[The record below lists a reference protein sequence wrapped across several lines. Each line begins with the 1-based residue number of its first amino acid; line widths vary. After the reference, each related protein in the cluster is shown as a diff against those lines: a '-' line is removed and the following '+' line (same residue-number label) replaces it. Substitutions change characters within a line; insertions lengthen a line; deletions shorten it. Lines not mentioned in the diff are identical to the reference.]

1 MATGAELFRQNAD
14 LIYSTYRT
22 EFNNILGF
30 LIEQE
35 QVSPGTMTA
44 MIDDIARQETSIRE
58 GRLELERLRRAGQKE
73 DASLMQA
80 LKEVEMRGATA
91 YMQAQTQASIAR
103 GDLRTALSKE
113 MMSQKEKGTSAF
125 TSQTNSKEAKKK
137 FNTPVTIPAVK
148 NITYA
153 KKELEKEAAE
163 YTEILIKGR
172 EGLEADP
179 VGYAQY
185 NEKMETAVRDF
196 VRSRVA
202 PGTGLETAL
211 GWDGTGTAA
220 TSQVDKNKVY
230 DEVLAN
236 AFDQAGHAETAGVAR
251 AERKAKTELE
261 NIAKS
266 VGAGKDPTDDLNARA
281 MALGVD
287 KDQLSVLAKAA
298 SAADEQDA
306 GADIIRRAAYHSSK
320 LPGSEFAYGT
330 LAEYEAALAQGDEE
344 ALELYN
350 LTLTKPPS
358 FIQLL
363 SGGEYTARM
372 ANLGEAEKALQAR
385 RDDAAKMK
393 AGLSDTDYRDIYAN
407 ARRIYSSLFG
417 RAGKLDAR
425 ARAKEAREAVKGN
438 KELADAVGDIAE
450 EEGQTRLAASAIRRA
465 LYEDDTLPD
474 GEDDVDLN
482 LSRRQQKEWEDALPA
497 ETTWATNDRG
507 ERVFK
512 DSGRTLADAT
522 LTDLQRAMMPTIAL
536 RRPTLAPQVAKAFE
550 DIKKASPQR
559 KREFATR
566 LTSGLSHYTK
576 LTDEERDAM
585 VPQTPTPAPPPA
597 TAPSP
602 KPAPPPALGPG
613 SHNLGD
619 PRTPKGASIQSTRE
633 QLTALGET
641 GATVANEVIRE
652 STFNNSLSQSEYDLA
667 NKDSVAG
674 MATELGIPQTS
685 IDNVNAELEAL
696 EELGRIAQGKPTPSQ
711 LSDIVPTAKY
721 DEGALTYAAA
731 VARNAHDRVS

>member
-125 TSQTNSKEAKKK
+125 TSQANSKEAEKK
-137 FNTPVTIPAVK
+137 FNTPVTISAGTPQPA
-148 NITYA
+148 A
-153 KKELEKEAAE
+153 RGDLAKEATE
-163 YTEILIKGR
+163 YTKILLQGR
-172 EGLEADP
+172 QGLEADP
-179 VGYAQY
+179 VGFAQY
-185 NEKMETAVRDF
+185 NDKMEAAVRDY

-202 PGTGLETAL
+202 PGTGFEAAL
-211 GWDGTGTAA
+211 GTGSMNQGQKNMLYDGITADAMVRAGITPGDDVA
-220 TSQVDKNKVY
+220 T
-230 DEVLAN
+230 
-236 AFDQAGHAETAGVAR
+236 
-251 AERKAKTELE
+251 AERKVKTELE

-266 VGAGKDPTDDLNARA
+266 VGAGTAPSDDLNARA

-287 KDQLSVLAKAA
+287 KDQLGVLAKIKKE
-298 SAADEQDA
+298 ADEQDA

-344 ALELYN
+344 ARELYN

-372 ANLGEAEKALQAR
+372 ASLAAAEKALQAR
-385 RDDAAKMK
+385 RDDAAEMK

-417 RAGKLDAR
+417 RTGKLDAR

-450 EEGQTRLAASAIRRA
+450 EEGQPRHAANAIRRA

-566 LTSGLSHYTK
+566 LTSGLSHYTT

-585 VPQTPTPAPPPA
+585 VPQAPTPATAPA

-602 KPAPPPALGPG
+602 KPAPPTASPPPVPAGA
-613 SHNLGD
+613 
-619 PRTPKGASIQSTRE
+619 PKGASIQSTRE

-685 IDNVNAELEAL
+685 IDNVNTELEAL

>member
-1 MATGAELFRQNAD
+1 MLYDGITAD
-14 LIYSTYRT
+14 
-22 EFNNILGF
+22 
-30 LIEQE
+30 
-35 QVSPGTMTA
+35 A
-44 MIDDIARQETSIRE
+44 MV
-58 GRLELERLRRAGQKE
+58 RAGITPG
-73 DASLMQA
+73 DD
-80 LKEVEMRGATA
+80 VAT
-91 YMQAQTQASIAR
+91 
-103 GDLRTALSKE
+103 
-113 MMSQKEKGTSAF
+113 
-125 TSQTNSKEAKKK
+125 
-137 FNTPVTIPAVK
+137 
-148 NITYA
+148 
-153 KKELEKEAAE
+153 
-163 YTEILIKGR
+163 
-172 EGLEADP
+172 
-179 VGYAQY
+179 
-185 NEKMETAVRDF
+185 
-196 VRSRVA
+196 
-202 PGTGLETAL
+202 
-211 GWDGTGTAA
+211 
-220 TSQVDKNKVY
+220 
-230 DEVLAN
+230 
-236 AFDQAGHAETAGVAR
+236 

-287 KDQLSVLAKAA
+287 KDQLRVLAKAA

-372 ANLGEAEKALQAR
+372 ANLAEAEEALRTR

-417 RAGKLDAR
+417 RTGKLDAR

-450 EEGQTRLAASAIRRA
+450 EEGQPRHAANAIRRA

-497 ETTWATNDRG
+497 ETTWVTNEKG
-507 ERVFK
+507 EKVFK

-566 LTSGLSHYTK
+566 LTSGLSHYTT

-585 VPQTPTPAPPPA
+585 VPQAPTPATAPA

-602 KPAPPPALGPG
+602 KPAPPTASPPPVPAGA
-613 SHNLGD
+613 
-619 PRTPKGASIQSTRE
+619 PKGASIQSTRE

-667 NKDSVAG
+667 NKDSIAG

-685 IDNVNAELEAL
+685 IDNVNTELEAL